1 MALAVTD
8 SFPLS
13 EMLSHVESW
22 SAIPSGSVYSSGL
35 ERLAEK
41 LQHDFHRLP
50 TESSE
55 CLWLRTANGKSRP
68 LLLFRQ
74 RTAAPCRLLLFGHF
88 DTVYGSEVKPTIRD
102 GDRLIGPGVLDMK
115 GGLAIL
121 LWGLAAFERGL
132 AEKRIGWT
140 VALNSDEE
148 LGSPDS
154 AKVFRELAQQH
165 QYGFGFEPAL
175 PNGAIASARRGSGNF
190 RFTFRGKAA
199 HSGRNPQAG
208 KNALL
213 PLARFILRT
222 AALNQDCPDVF
233 INPAVVSAGSAVNVV
248 PDQAICDV
256 NVRTSKPE
264 DEAWIRSQFAD
275 FVRNETP
282 EFPIEF
288 TGRFGAPPKPE
299 TPQSRRLLQLVQLA
313 GSRMNLELKT
323 EPTGGSCDGNRLA
336 ALGVPN
342 IDNLGARGNY
352 LHSPEEY
359 LETASLPERARLL
372 LEVFNEVNERLG
384 SSSQI

>member
-1 MALAVTD
+1 MSGAVND
-8 SFPLS
+8 LFPMS
-13 EMLSHVESW
+13 EMLSAVESW
-22 SAIPSGSVYSSGL
+22 SAIPSGSVYASGL

-41 LQHDFHRLP
+41 LQQDFQRLP

-55 CLWLRTANGKSRP
+55 CLQLRATNGGFRP

-74 RTAAPCRLLLFGHF
+74 RTSAPCRLLLFGHF
-88 DTVYGSEVKPTIRD
+88 DTVYGSEVKPTIRS

-115 GGLAIL
+115 GGLSIL
-121 LWGLAAFERGL
+121 LWGLAAFEHGP

-154 AKVFRELAQQH
+154 GEVFQELATEH
-165 QYGFGFEPAL
+165 RYGFGFEPAL

-222 AALNQDCPDVF
+222 AALNRDCPDVF
-233 INPAVVSAGSAVNVV
+233 INPAVVNAGSAVNVV
-248 PDQAICDV
+248 PDQAVCDV
-256 NVRTSKPE
+256 NVRTNKPE
-264 DEAWIRSQFAD
+264 DEDWIRNQFTD
-275 FVRNETP
+275 FVRSEARD
-282 EFPIEF
+282 FPIEF

-299 TPQSRRLLQLVQLA
+299 TPASRRLVELVQLA
-313 GSRMNLELKT
+313 GTRTNLELEA

-359 LETASLPERARLL
+359 LEIGIYRNAPGCCRKCSMR
-372 LEVFNEVNERLG
+372 
-384 SSSQI
+384 